1 MDKLTNALHGR
12 DVPHPLSQTY
22 KTLTQDSNP
31 YSIQGS
37 PMKRDITDS
46 TDDAIELYEQALAQL
61 LEATA
66 IESYVE
72 GVEDALALIVGVP
85 EGQIEAIR
93 KDLLES

>member
-1 MDKLTNALHGR
+1 
-12 DVPHPLSQTY
+12 
-22 KTLTQDSNP
+22 
-31 YSIQGS
+31 
-37 PMKRDITDS
+37 MKRDITDS